1 MQGKATEKGLI
12 IARMVLFQLFE
23 SAVLQVLQVG
33 FCQLHIGCAL
43 RYGVFV
49 KAVIAC
55 FVNDIQHHL
64 CGVAYQERAILRR
77 YGAACSLRLQQVAK
91 VNGAVGVAFG
101 MTREPDGVAFHT
113 CLMVE
118 QRGKRQLQADGMGL
132 VGRKAHHD
140 GAVGMRGEVLSTIAH
155 ALTFITHLYQAT
167 IQVELSAIVLQ
178 RRIGVC
184 SRFHIADAQGGER
197 LIPSRIMPLHAQ
209 LQRVGQR
216 IVLFKQ
222 GFAYLWNPLVCASIL
237 VLVDGFAA
245 PQRYVVQF
253 KIVAMRVSVYHCA
266 EFSVANGHAVLEEGA
281 GAIVPNAQG
290 NTLGGRCE
298 GRKK

>member
-1 MQGKATEKGLI
+1 M
-12 IARMVLFQLFE
+12 
-23 SAVLQVLQVG
+23 QVLQVG

-43 RYGVFV
+43 RYGVLV

-64 CGVAYQERAILRR
+64 CGVAYQECAVLYRYRAV
-77 YGAACSLRLQQVAK
+77 GGFRLQQVTK
-91 VNGAVGVAFG
+91 VDGAVGVAFG

-118 QRGKRQLQADGMGL
+118 QRGKRQLQADGVGL
-132 VGRKAHHD
+132 VGRKANHD
-140 GAVGMRGEVLSTIAH
+140 GAVGMRGEIFSTITY
-155 ALTFITHLYQAT
+155 ALTFITHLYQT
-167 IQVELSAIVLQ
+167 TVQIKFSTIVLQ
-178 RRIGVC
+178 RHIGVC
-184 SRFHIADAQGGER
+184 RHFRVADAQDGKR

-209 LQRVGQR
+209 LQRVGQCV
-216 IVLFKQ
+216 ILFKQ
-222 GFAYLWNPLVCASIL
+222 GFAYLWNPLVRTCIF
-237 VLVDGFAA
+237 VWVDGFAA
-245 PQRYVVQF
+245 PQRDVVQF

-281 GAIVPNAQG
+281 WAIVPNAQG
-290 NTLGGRCE
+290 QTLPERCK